1 MRNFF
6 SYILLTSLLFPSV
19 VETFHAFHDSHS
31 HKIHIEDNLSVHD
44 SEFHCQVSL
53 FLIQEDDL
61 DLFFGNPIESFISHY
76 FKSTF
81 KQYNKLFFNTEYS
94 TIPNRGPPNT
104 A

>member
-6 SYILLTSLLFPSV
+6 SYILLISLLFPAV
-19 VETFHAFHDSHS
+19 VETFHAIHDS

-44 SEFHCQVSL
+44 SEFHCQISL

-61 DLFFGNPIESFISHY
+61 DLFLGYAFESFISHS
-76 FKSTF
+76 FKSTY
-81 KQYNKLFFNTEYS
+81 KQYKKLFLNTDNS
-94 TIPNRGPPNT
+94 TLPNRGPPDS

>member
-6 SYILLTSLLFPSV
+6 SYILLISLLFPTV
-19 VETFHAFHDSHS
+19 VETFHAIHDSHEIS
-31 HKIHIEDNLSVHD
+31 IEDSLSIHD

-53 FLIQEDDL
+53 FLIQDDDL
-61 DLFFGNPIESFISHY
+61 DFFINNSLESFISHS

-81 KQYNKLFFNTEYS
+81 KQYKELLLNTDYS
-94 TIPNRGPPNT
+94 IQLNRGPPYL

>member
-6 SYILLTSLLFPSV
+6 SYILLISLLFPTV
-19 VETFHAFHDSHS
+19 VETFHAFHDS

-44 SEFHCQVSL
+44 TEFNCQVSL

-61 DLFFGNPIESFISHY
+61 DLFLGYAFESFISHS
-76 FKSTF
+76 FKSTY
-81 KQYNKLFFNTEYS
+81 KHYKKLFLNTDNS
-94 TIPNRGPPNT
+94 TLPNRGPPDS

>member
-6 SYILLTSLLFPSV
+6 SYILLISLLFPAV
-19 VETFHAFHDSHS
+19 VETFHAIHDS
-31 HKIHIEDNLSVHD
+31 HKIHIEDNPSVHD
-44 SEFHCQVSL
+44 SEFHCQISL

-61 DLFFGNPIESFISHY
+61 DLFINNSLESFVSHY

-81 KQYNKLFFNTEYS
+81 KQYQELILNTDYS
-94 TIPNRGPPNT
+94 TELNRGPPSL

>member
-6 SYILLTSLLFPSV
+6 SYILLISLLFPAV
-19 VETFHAFHDSHS
+19 VETFHAIHDS
-31 HKIHIEDNLSVHD
+31 HKIHSEDNPSVHD

-53 FLIQEDDL
+53 FLIQEDDV
-61 DLFFGNPIESFISHY
+61 DFFINNSFESFISHS

-81 KQYNKLFFNTEYS
+81 KQYKAVSYTHLTLP
-94 TIPNRGPPNT
+94 TK

>member
-6 SYILLTSLLFPSV
+6 SYILLISLLFPTV
-19 VETFHAFHDSHS
+19 VETFHAFHDS

-44 SEFHCQVSL
+44 TEFNCQVSL

-61 DLFFGNPIESFISHY
+61 DLFLGYSIESFISHS
-76 FKSTF
+76 FNSTY
-81 KQYNKLFFNTEYS
+81 KQYKKLLLNTDYS
-94 TIPNRGPPNT
+94 ILPNRGPPNL

>member
-6 SYILLTSLLFPSV
+6 SYILLISLLFPTV
-19 VETFHAFHDSHS
+19 VETFHAIHDSHEIS
-31 HKIHIEDNLSVHD
+31 IEDSLSIHD
-44 SEFHCQVSL
+44 SEFHCQISL

-61 DLFFGNPIESFISHY
+61 DLFINNSLESFVSHY

-81 KQYNKLFFNTEYS
+81 KQYQELILNTDYS
-94 TIPNRGPPNT
+94 IELNRGPPSL

>member
-6 SYILLTSLLFPSV
+6 SYILLISLLFPTV
-19 VETFHAFHDSHS
+19 VETFHAFHDSH
-31 HKIHIEDNLSVHD
+31 KIDIEDNLIVHD
-44 SEFHCQVSL
+44 SEFHCQVSM

-61 DLFFGNPIESFISHY
+61 DLFLGYSIESFISHS

-81 KQYNKLFFNTEYS
+81 KQYKKLLLNTDYS
-94 TIPNRGPPNT
+94 ILPNRGPPNL

>member
-6 SYILLTSLLFPSV
+6 SYILLISLLFPTV
-19 VETFHAFHDSHS
+19 VETFHAIHDS

-44 SEFHCQVSL
+44 SEFHCQISL
-53 FLIQEDDL
+53 FIIQEDDL
-61 DLFFGNPIESFISHY
+61 DLFLGYSIESFISHS

-81 KQYNKLFFNTEYS
+81 KQYKKLLLNTDYS
-94 TIPNRGPPNT
+94 ILPNRGPPNL

>member
-6 SYILLTSLLFPSV
+6 SYILLISLLFPAV
-19 VETFHAFHDSHS
+19 VETFHAIHDS
-31 HKIHIEDNLSVHD
+31 HKIHIEDNPSVHD
-44 SEFHCQVSL
+44 SEFHCQISL

-61 DLFFGNPIESFISHY
+61 DLFINNSLESFVSHY

-81 KQYNKLFFNTEYS
+81 KQYQELILNTDYS
-94 TIPNRGPPNT
+94 IQLNRGPPSL

>member
-6 SYILLTSLLFPSV
+6 SYILLISLLFPAV
-19 VETFHAFHDSHS
+19 VETFHAIHDSH
-31 HKIHIEDNLSVHD
+31 KINTEDKPSVHD

-53 FLIQEDDL
+53 FLIQDDDL
-61 DLFFGNPIESFISHY
+61 DFFINNSLESFISHS

-81 KQYNKLFFNTEYS
+81 KQYKELLLNTDYS
-94 TIPNRGPPNT
+94 ILPNRGPPNL